1 MAMVEPLDPQ
11 NLQKQIGSVLVL
23 GGGSAGLLTSLTLK
37 SLIPELE
44 VTVVHSSD
52 IGVIGVGEGTTA
64 VFPDHLFNTLGIDPS
79 EFYKEAEPTWKQG
92 IKFVW
97 GPRGHFFYD
106 FEEQY
111 DQRFAD
117 LPKPNGYY
125 AEDDCSDLSFA
136 CALMQRGKSFAS
148 GPLGRPVIKGNY
160 AFHIENHKLV
170 GHLTRL
176 AEREGVR
183 FMDDTLEGIDGSPE
197 GIAALRFKESGSASA
212 DLYVDASGFRAELIG
227 KHLNEPFK
235 SFSDGLFCDRAVIGG
250 WEREHEPLLAYT
262 TAETMDSGWCWQIE
276 HEHFI
281 NRGYVYGSEF
291 VSDEDA
297 FDEFRRKNPKVPEE
311 PRIVHFRSGRY
322 ERSWVGNVVA
332 IGNASGFV
340 EPLEATALAHII
352 YEARWLVECLR
363 VSHSRPE
370 ETIRSFYNDRIGTA
384 WDEIRDFLAFHYKF
398 NTRLDTPF
406 WKHCVEEVSL
416 GDYQGLYEAYREL
429 GPSQLLVDAL
439 PALPNI
445 YGIEGFL
452 AMLVGMQ
459 VPYSNRHQPSDAE
472 QANWQ
477 KARARLGQKAASG
490 VDAARALA
498 AIRQPGWQWS

>member
-1 MAMVEPLDPQ
+1 MVEELKPDELP
-11 NLQKQIGSVLVL
+11 GTVRSVLVL
-23 GGGSAGLLTSLTLK
+23 GGGSAGLLVSLTLK
-37 SLIPELE
+37 RLLPELA
-44 VTVVHSSD
+44 VTLVHSSD

-64 VFPDHLFNTLGIDPS
+64 VFPEHLFNTLGISPAD
-79 EFYKEAEPTWKQG
+79 FYREAEPTWKQG

-97 GPRGHFFYD
+97 GPRDHFFYD

-111 DQRFAD
+111 DRRFGT

-125 AEDDCSDLSFA
+125 AEDDCTDLSMA

-148 GPLGRPVIKGNY
+148 GPLGRPIVKGNY

-170 GHLTRL
+170 HFLTKHATEAGIRFVDDQL
-176 AEREGVR
+176 ESVEDGPDGVAC
-183 FMDDTLEGIDGSPE
+183 LC
-197 GIAALRFKESGSASA
+197 FKETGSVTA

-227 KHLNEPFK
+227 KHLEEPFK

-250 WEREHEPLLAYT
+250 WERDDEPLLAYT
-262 TAETMDSGWCWQIE
+262 TAETMNSGWCWQIE

-281 NRGYVYGSEF
+281 NRGYVYGSGF
-291 VSDEDA
+291 ISDDEA
-297 FDEFRRKNPKVPEE
+297 LEEFRRKNPKTPED

-332 IGNASGFV
+332 VGNASGFV

-352 YEARWLVECLR
+352 YEARWLVESLR
-363 VSHSRPE
+363 ASHRRPE
-370 ETIRSFYNDRIGTA
+370 ETMRSFYNDRIGTA

-416 GDYQGLYEAYREL
+416 GDYQGFYEAYSEL

-452 AMLVGMQ
+452 AMLVGMK

-472 QANWQ
+472 QATWQ
-477 KARARLGQKAASG
+477 KERARLGQKAASG
-490 VDAARALA
+490 VDATRALA